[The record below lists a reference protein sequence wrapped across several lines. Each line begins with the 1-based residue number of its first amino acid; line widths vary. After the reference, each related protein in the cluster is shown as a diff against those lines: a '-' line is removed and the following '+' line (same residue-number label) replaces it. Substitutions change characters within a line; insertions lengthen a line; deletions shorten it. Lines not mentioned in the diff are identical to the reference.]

1 MKHLLDKILTV
12 LKKSELNSEGLKHL
26 ESDVWARIEA
36 QKADQPSGRLEGF
49 LASLFPARHRIAPV
63 MCAAVLGIVVGFG
76 TFTPSN
82 SPPDAAEMLNFKIFK
97 PQISGLSPITLASER
112 L

>member
-1 MKHLLDKILTV
+1 MKHQLDKILAG
-12 LKKSELNSEGLKHL
+12 LKKSELNSDRLKHL
-26 ESDVWARIEA
+26 ESDEWARIVA
-36 QKADQPSGRLEGF
+36 QKAGQPVGALEGF
-49 LASLFPARHRIAPV
+49 LASLFPARHRFAPV

-76 TFTPSN
+76 TLTPFN

-97 PQISGLSPITLASER
+97 PQISGLRSITSANER